1 MRRALTYA
9 VTRGPA
15 RSLTTRQTTITQVP
29 GRANLTTPGQSPTPP
44 SGATDRRSSCRATP
58 APAPLAVKITTRA
71 TYARSAL
78 PCPDSVSP
86 PPAKA
91 PPNHDRHD
99 PAERSGPSGPPVKID
114 NHDLGSAQTRPHSR
128 TVLPAG
134 FRVGYAVDLA
144 LGRSPERPD
153 RQACAERPERSLT
166 RPSWNRVPRPYSG
179 RDGFRVCGGGHEPGG
194 APPPPRYTRE
204 CRAARWAAQRVGV
217 VSGVAPPRS
226 APGPPRE
233 LSVPSWPVTPVHRG
247 RGADRWNGHAP
258 AVDGCSHGVSRGGP
272 SPRGGNDTPAR
283 RPCRRA
289 HGAQRARQVIGVES
303 LPGAGSLVVTF
314 PDVNVVRRPGLGPC
328 RNGPASGRASEQH
341 RREQSLSASVGCIEI
356 WLRCSGPVC
365 RPPRS
370 LVHWSG
376 SSWTATPR
384 EGRSPPP
391 AAVNSAT
398 LGRHHHHETGLRSC
412 QPALPTTADVNGG
425 QSCVAGRQLSPPVVT
440 TLPTG

>member
-1 MRRALTYA
+1 MRAALYLAPTPY
-9 VTRGPA
+9 RHRLPKHPP
-15 RSLTTRQTTITQVP
+15 TTI
-29 GRANLTTPGQSPTPP
+29 ATTP
-44 SGATDRRSSCRATP
+44 
-58 APAPLAVKITTRA
+58 
-71 TYARSAL
+71 
-78 PCPDSVSP
+78 
-86 PPAKA
+86 
-91 PPNHDRHD
+91 
-99 PAERSGPSGPPVKID
+99 RSGRPSGPPVKID

-272 SPRGGNDTPAR
+272 SPRGGNDTP
-283 RPCRRA
+283 C
-289 HGAQRARQVIGVES
+289 
-303 LPGAGSLVVTF
+303 
-314 PDVNVVRRPGLGPC
+314 
-328 RNGPASGRASEQH
+328 
-341 RREQSLSASVGCIEI
+341 
-356 WLRCSGPVC
+356 
-365 RPPRS
+365 
-370 LVHWSG
+370 
-376 SSWTATPR
+376 
-384 EGRSPPP
+384 PP
-391 AAVNSAT
+391 ALQEGARCAT
-398 LGRHHHHETGLRSC
+398 GAAGDRLSHCRVLGRWW
-412 QPALPTTADVNGG
+412 
-425 QSCVAGRQLSPPVVT
+425 
-440 TLPTG
+440 